1 MTLLTSEFT
10 VTGGETQRAPSNI
23 ADPNKPG
30 ERKISILIPTTNAS
44 QIPISTLAPSNNQK
58 VWLLI
63 PGFTE
68 EGTHFDDTLVPA
80 IHNASPDDIILT
92 LDWTQVSGTIES
104 SALAGI
110 ARGDLYRSG
119 SWITP
124 VANAVRD
131 KLIHWGVKAANL
143 NIVGDSLGAY
153 LTSEVASSFRTYGQ
167 VGSVTALDPAS
178 NNFLARRLTSPYDGT
193 NGFDTDLSNGYLKN
207 GGIPDPVKRLDLG
220 ATVSRSF
227 NGNRSTSGNEPESGT
242 ARESFL
248 FDFGTEIA
256 NVSGQ
261 IEEHGRVVTA
271 YQNLITTTAITDP
284 ITGVVTRNSRLATNV
299 LGVNDTLADHQ
310 FRPNFYKGGSP
321 NSVQAH
327 EGVIPIDA
335 GNNPLFLVAAKPEN
349 GINGVNDRFIYGTN
363 VDDELTYTGT
373 FAKYYNNNG
382 NHTYYLGNGN
392 DIVYAG
398 TGNDTIYGGIG
409 NDILNGGD
417 GDNTIFG
424 EEGNDFLT
432 GGVNKDIIYGGADSD
447 TIYGEAGDNQ
457 LFGDAGDDRIYG
469 GDNKDTI
476 YGGAGNDILR
486 GGDGDNT
493 IYGEGGNDTLFGGSG
508 INRLRG
514 GSGNDILQGGI
525 GQNSLRGSEINWL
538 SEPELDILIGN
549 SSNGAFDS
557 FWIGESG
564 RNYYSSAGMNDY
576 AEIQLFDAATDI
588 ILGGVNIRAQNM
600 NSLGQTFLWSGNEL
614 IAKVNGLWVG
624 DPNFQFSSI

>member
-1 MTLLTSEFT
+1 MVLLTDSFF
-10 VTGGETQRAPSNI
+10 VTGGETQRAPNN
-23 ADPNKPG
+23 ATPNQ
-30 ERKISILIPTTNAS
+30 RSISIRTPTTTNSS
-44 QIPISTLAPSNNQK
+44 QVPISALDPSSNQK

-68 EGTHFDDTLVPA
+68 LGTHFDQTLVPT
-80 IHNASPDDIILT
+80 INNASPDDIILA

-124 VANAVRD
+124 VANAIRD
-131 KLIHWGVKAANL
+131 KLINWGVKAANL

-153 LTSEVASSFRTYGQ
+153 LTSELAASFNTYENQ

-178 NNFLARRLTSPYDGT
+178 NNGLAKLTSPYDRT
-193 NGFDTDLSNGYLKN
+193 NGFDTDLSNGYLRN
-207 GGIPDPVKRLDLG
+207 GGTPDPVKRLDLG
-220 ATVSRSF
+220 ATISRSF
-227 NGNRSTSGNEPESGT
+227 NGNRSVSGNEPESGT

-248 FDFGTEIA
+248 FDFGT
-256 NVSGQ
+256 GQ
-261 IEEHGRVVTA
+261 FDGVGQTKEHARVVTA
-271 YQNLITTTAITDP
+271 YQNLVTTTAITDP
-284 ITGVVTRNSRLATNV
+284 ITGVVTRNSRLATNI
-299 LGVNDTLADHQ
+299 LGVNDILADHQ
-310 FRPNFYKGGSP
+310 FRPNFYKGGSA
-321 NSVQAH
+321 NSVQLH
-327 EGVIPIDA
+327 EGVIPIDNDTN
-335 GNNPLFLVAAKPEN
+335 NNPLFLVAAKLN
-349 GINGVNDRFIYGTN
+349 GGINDRFIYGTN

-373 FAKYYNNNG
+373 FANYYNNNG
-382 NHTYYLGNGN
+382 NHTYYVGNGN
-392 DIVYAG
+392 DIVYTG

-409 NDILNGGD
+409 NDILNSGD

-424 EEGNDFLT
+424 EAGNDFLT
-432 GGVNKDIIYGGADSD
+432 GGVSKDIIYGGADND

-469 GDNKDTI
+469 GDNKDVI
-476 YGGAGNDILR
+476 YGGVGNDIIR
-486 GGDGDNT
+486 GGNGDNT
-493 IYGEGGNDTLFGGSG
+493 MYGEAGNDTLFGGSG

-557 FWIGESG
+557 FWIGDATT
-564 RNYYSSAGMNDY
+564 NYYSSAGLNDY
-576 AEIQLFDAATDI
+576 AEIQLFDAAVDRI
-588 ILGGVNIRAQNM
+588 SGGVNIKAQNM
-600 NSLGQTFLWSGNEL
+600 NSLSQTFLWSGSEL